1 VVLGVVFFLAVAP
14 ASYSG
19 RLATIFDSAS
29 DLTGSSS
36 QRTQVLKRS
45 ILVAIRY
52 PLFGVGI
59 GNFHH
64 KSFQELGTHNAYTQV
79 AAETGIPAMIAYIIF
94 LIHPLRKLRL
104 MEREMY
110 ERNETSRFYYLSIGL
125 QASLVGFMVASFFA
139 AVAYQWYIYYLVGY
153 AIALR
158 RIYYLEQQQKLNP
171 TSPAR
176 SIQA

>member
-1 VVLGVVFFLAVAP
+1 MTRIAAFL
-14 ASYSG
+14 YG
-19 RLATIFDSAS
+19 L
-29 DLTGSSS
+29 
-36 QRTQVLKRS
+36 
-45 ILVAIRY
+45 
-52 PLFGVGI
+52 
-59 GNFHH
+59 
-64 KSFQELGTHNAYTQV
+64 
-79 AAETGIPAMIAYIIF
+79 IAYIIF

-139 AVAYQWYIYYLVGY
+139 AVAYQWYIYYIVGY

-158 RIYYLEQQQKLNP
+158 RIYYLEQEQKLSP
-171 TSPAR
+171 TIPAR